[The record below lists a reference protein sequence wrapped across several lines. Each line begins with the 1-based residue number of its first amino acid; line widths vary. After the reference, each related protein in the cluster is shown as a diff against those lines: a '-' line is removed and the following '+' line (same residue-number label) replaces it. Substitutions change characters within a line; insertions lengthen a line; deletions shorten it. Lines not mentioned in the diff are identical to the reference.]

1 MANTAVS
8 GTLFCSDGSEIP
20 LFVAAVAE
28 GTETNLLTSTTNN
41 FTVSASAVGT
51 AFAGKQ
57 VVASSPIMGDGDGN
71 TTASYAYIL
80 RAGNILSILPV
91 GLAGIV
97 DMSRMPIPKP
107 VVLQAGDQVRVM
119 MNASTN
125 RQCALSVYTN
135 RGECHIFAVTPSG
148 AATNQLVSILTGNG
162 IGETLQGQ
170 NLTTAFATSIDRVNL
185 APSGMGVYV
194 GDDKNNIVGSIVATA
209 PSTQQVRFNSCNIPI
224 GLNFQAQ
231 AITSS

>member
-8 GTLFCSDGSEIP
+8 GTLFCADGTEIP
-20 LFVAAVAE
+20 LLNSAMAE
-28 GTETNLLTSTTNN
+28 GTESNLLTSTQSN
-41 FTVSASAVGT
+41 FTVSAVAVGT
-51 AFAGKQ
+51 AYAGKT

-80 RAGNILSILPV
+80 RAGTILSILPV

-97 DMSRMPIPKP
+97 DASRMSLPKS
-107 VVLQAGDQVRVM
+107 VRLQAGDQVRVM
-119 MNASTN
+119 MNASSD
-125 RQCALSVYTN
+125 RECALSVYTN

-148 AATNQLVSILTGNG
+148 AATNELVSILTGNG

-170 NLTTAFATSIDRVNL
+170 NLITAFATSIDRVKL
-185 APSGMGVYV
+185 SPSGMGVYV
-194 GDDKNNIVGSIVATA
+194 VDDKNNIVGSIVATA
-209 PSTQQVRFNSCNIPI
+209 PSTQQVRFNQCNIPI

>member
-20 LFVAAVAE
+20 LYVAAVAE
-28 GTETNLLTSTTNN
+28 GTETNLTTSTQSN

-51 AFAGKQ
+51 AFAGKT

-80 RAGNILSILPV
+80 RAGQIISILPV

-97 DMSRMPIPKP
+97 TQAKLQIPKP
-107 VVLQAGDQVRVM
+107 VQLIAGDQVRVM
-119 MNASTN
+119 MNASTD
-125 RQCALSVYTN
+125 RECALAVYTN
-135 RGECHIFAVTPSG
+135 KGRCHIFAVTPTG
-148 AATNQLVSILTGNG
+148 GATNQLVSILTGNG
-162 IGETLQGQ
+162 IGETLQGE
-170 NLTTAFATSIDRVNL
+170 NLVSAYCTSIDRVKL

-194 GDDKNNIVGSIVATA
+194 VDDKNNIVGSLLANATT
-209 PSTQQVRFNSCNIPI
+209 TQQPMFNPCNIPI
-224 GLNFQAQ
+224 NLNYQAQ
-231 AITSS
+231 AITSA

>member
-1 MANTAVS
+1 LT
-8 GTLFCSDGSEIP
+8 
-20 LFVAAVAE
+20 
-28 GTETNLLTSTTNN
+28 TSTQSN

-51 AFAGKQ
+51 AFAGKT

-80 RAGNILSILPV
+80 RAGTILSILPV
-91 GLAGIV
+91 GLAGII
-97 DMSRMPIPKP
+97 DMSRMSLPKA
-107 VVLQAGDQVRVM
+107 VQLQAGDQVRVM
-119 MNASTN
+119 MNTSSD
-125 RQCALSVYTN
+125 REIALSVYTN
-135 RGECHIFAVTPSG
+135 RGDCHIFAVTPSG
-148 AATNQLVSILTGNG
+148 GATNELVSILTGNG

-170 NLTTAFATSIDRVNL
+170 TLITAFATSIDRVKL

-194 GDDKNNIVGSIVATA
+194 VDDKNNIVGSVVATA
-209 PSTQQVRFNSCNIPI
+209 PSTQQVRFNQCSIPI

>member
-8 GTLFCSDGSEIP
+8 GTLFCADGTEIP
-20 LFVAAVAE
+20 LLNSAMAE
-28 GTETNLLTSTTNN
+28 GTESNLLTSTQSN
-41 FTVSASAVGT
+41 FTVSAVAVGT
-51 AFAGKQ
+51 AYAGKT

-80 RAGNILSILPV
+80 RAGTILSILPV

-97 DMSRMPIPKP
+97 DASRMSLPKS
-107 VVLQAGDQVRVM
+107 VRLQAGDQVRVM
-119 MNASTN
+119 MNTSSD
-125 RQCALSVYTN
+125 RECALSVYTN

-148 AATNQLVSILTGNG
+148 AATNELVSILTGNG

-170 NLTTAFATSIDRVNL
+170 NLITAFATSIDRVKL

-194 GDDKNNIVGSIVATA
+194 VDDKNNIVGSIVATA
-209 PSTQQVRFNSCNIPI
+209 PSTQQVRFNQCNIPI

-231 AITSS
+231 CITSS

>member
-8 GTLFCSDGSEIP
+8 GTLFCADGTEIP
-20 LFVAAVAE
+20 LYLAAVAE
-28 GTETNLLTSTTNN
+28 GTETSLTTSTQSN

-51 AFAGKQ
+51 AFAGKT

-80 RAGNILSILPV
+80 RAGTILSILPV
-91 GLAGIV
+91 GLAGII
-97 DMSRMPIPKP
+97 DMSRMGLPKS
-107 VVLQAGDQVRVM
+107 VRLQAGDQVRVM
-119 MNASTN
+119 MNSSTD
-125 RQCALSVYTN
+125 RECALSVYTN

-148 AATNQLVSILTGNG
+148 GATNQLVSILTGNG

-170 NLTTAFATSIDRVNL
+170 NLVTAYATSIDRVKL

-194 GDDKNNIVGSIVATA
+194 VDDKNNIVGSIVATA
-209 PSTQQVRFNSCNIPI
+209 PSTQQVRFNQCNIPI

-231 AITSS
+231 CITSS

>member
-8 GTLFCSDGSEIP
+8 GTLFCSDGTEIP
-20 LFVAAVAE
+20 LYLAAVAE
-28 GTETNLLTSTTNN
+28 GTETSLTTSTQSN

-51 AFAGKQ
+51 AFAGKT

-80 RAGNILSILPV
+80 RAGTILSILPV
-91 GLAGIV
+91 GLAGII
-97 DMSRMPIPKP
+97 DMSRMSLPKS
-107 VVLQAGDQVRVM
+107 VQLQAGDQVRVM
-119 MNASTN
+119 MNTSTD
-125 RQCALSVYTN
+125 REIALSVYTN
-135 RGECHIFAVTPSG
+135 RGDCHIFAVTPSG
-148 AATNQLVSILTGNG
+148 GATNELVSILTGNG

-170 NLTTAFATSIDRVNL
+170 TLVTAFATSIDRVKL

-194 GDDKNNIVGSIVATA
+194 VDDKNNIVGSVVATA
-209 PSTQQVRFNSCNIPI
+209 PSTQQVRFNQCSIPI